1 MTTRTA
7 IPLVDLA
14 WQHAIVGDDIAAG
27 LRRTFERSEYILGPD
42 VEAFEQEFAA
52 FVGSRHCV
60 GVANGTDAIEISLRA
75 AGVGPGDE
83 VIVPANTFVG
93 TAEAVL
99 RCGAE
104 LALADCDA
112 DYLLLDPR
120 AVEARVT
127 ARTRAV
133 IPVHLYGQ
141 LAPLDEI
148 RAVSGS
154 DVAIIEDGAQA
165 HGATQDGHGMGTVG
179 LAASTSFYPGKN
191 LGAYGDGGA
200 IVTND
205 AELAARARALSNHGL
220 EHRQHQ
226 VVGVNSRLDTLQAVV
241 LRAKLQHLASWN
253 EDRRD
258 AARRY
263 DALLADVDGV
273 VCPRTAPGN
282 DHVWHL
288 YVVRVPARDAVLA
301 DLGGDG
307 IQAGVHYERPVHL
320 QPAFARLGAP
330 EGSYPAAEAASR
342 TVLSLPLYPGITP
355 GQQER
360 VCDSLRRAM
369 ARHAA

>member
-1 MTTRTA
+1 MTSRTP

-14 WQHAIVGDDIAAG
+14 WQHAIVADDIATG
-27 LRRTFERSEYILGPD
+27 LRRLFERSEYILGPD
-42 VEAFEQEFAA
+42 VDAFEQEFAA
-52 FVGSRHCV
+52 FVGARHCV

-99 RCGAE
+99 RCGAQ
-104 LALADCDA
+104 LVLADCDA

-120 AVEARVT
+120 AVAARLT

-148 RAVSGS
+148 RAVSGP

-165 HGATQDGHGMGTVG
+165 HGATQDGHGVATVG
-179 LAASTSFYPGKN
+179 RAAATSFYPGKN

-200 IVTND
+200 IVTHD
-205 AELAARARALSNHGL
+205 AELAARARAVSNHGL
-220 EHRQHQ
+220 EHCQHE

-241 LRAKLQHLASWN
+241 LRAKLRHLATWN
-253 EDRRD
+253 EERRA

-263 DALLADVDGV
+263 DTLLDGLDGV
-273 VCPRTAPGN
+273 VRPRTAPRN

-288 YVVRVPARDAVLA
+288 YVVRVPARDAILA
-301 DLGGDG
+301 DLRDDG

-320 QPAFARLGAP
+320 QPALRRLEEP

-369 ARHAA
+369 VRHAA